1 MFIPW
6 FTRNSKVS
14 LVLCW
19 PIPESKFNRLTLGI
33 AGASAIDTA
42 MVFGPTTSMT
52 DFIRRTLSWGPWSQ
66 VTDAFLIGELM
77 GPLWYGKGERNWS
90 RWWYNYDGTLAFNDI
105 QGTMVLPITAVS
117 WCVVLHITAESDI
130 CHHSPVTRQV
140 TSAVWFEEIK
150 ALPVHF
156 NLVFSHLEFRQL
168 EEDTRLHMAG
178 VNGEITWGK
187 PVCEHLM
194 VWLYWLYWFMK
205 ACAEISH
212 QGCVQRMLYR
222 HAKENRHQIRELKSL
237 ISHLL
242 CLSFSRTVRS
252 HSTCYG
258 KAMKRTALNS
268 DSGLGVTFQPK
279 NGRFLGSRLGGMA
292 KFASICPNVFLYDY
306 VWVWFKLDGALL
318 ELSSPRMVWRTNWP
332 IPMR

>member
-1 MFIPW
+1 M
-6 FTRNSKVS
+6 
-14 LVLCW
+14 
-19 PIPESKFNRLTLGI
+19 
-33 AGASAIDTA
+33 
-42 MVFGPTTSMT
+42 
-52 DFIRRTLSWGPWSQ
+52 
-66 VTDAFLIGELM
+66 
-77 GPLWYGKGERNWS
+77 
-90 RWWYNYDGTLAFNDI
+90 
-105 QGTMVLPITAVS
+105 
-117 WCVVLHITAESDI
+117 
-130 CHHSPVTRQV
+130 TRQV

-222 HAKENRHQIRELKSL
+222 HAKKNRHQIRELKSL

-252 HSTCYG
+252 HPTCYG

-279 NGRFLGSRLGGMA
+279 NGRFLGYRLGGWQSLHQSAHMYY
-292 KFASICPNVFLYDY
+292 CMTMYEY
-306 VWVWFKLDGALL
+306 GFKLDGALL
-318 ELSSPRMVWRTNWP
+318 ELSSPRMVSRTN
-332 IPMR
+332 

>member
-1 MFIPW
+1 
-6 FTRNSKVS
+6 
-14 LVLCW
+14 
-19 PIPESKFNRLTLGI
+19 
-33 AGASAIDTA
+33 
-42 MVFGPTTSMT
+42 
-52 DFIRRTLSWGPWSQ
+52 
-66 VTDAFLIGELM
+66 
-77 GPLWYGKGERNWS
+77 
-90 RWWYNYDGTLAFNDI
+90 
-105 QGTMVLPITAVS
+105 MVLPITAVS

-194 VWLYWLYWFMK
+194 YDLVIWFMK

-212 QGCVQRMLYR
+212 QGSVQRMFHR
-222 HAKENRHQIRELKSL
+222 HAKKNRHQIIERKSL

-242 CLSFSRTVRS
+242 WLIFLL
-252 HSTCYG
+252 
-258 KAMKRTALNS
+258 KNS
-268 DSGLGVTFQPK
+268 QRPLHLLWEGDEKDS
-279 NGRFLGSRLGGMA
+279 
-292 KFASICPNVFLYDY
+292 
-306 VWVWFKLDGALL
+306 L
-318 ELSSPRMVWRTNWP
+318 EFWL
-332 IPMR
+332 

>member
-105 QGTMVLPITAVS
+105 QGTMILPINAVS

-156 NLVFSHLEFRQL
+156 NLVFSP
-168 EEDTRLHMAG
+168 AIW
-178 VNGEITWGK
+178 N
-187 PVCEHLM
+187 
-194 VWLYWLYWFMK
+194 
-205 ACAEISH
+205 
-212 QGCVQRMLYR
+212 
-222 HAKENRHQIRELKSL
+222 
-237 ISHLL
+237 
-242 CLSFSRTVRS
+242 
-252 HSTCYG
+252 
-258 KAMKRTALNS
+258 
-268 DSGLGVTFQPK
+268 
-279 NGRFLGSRLGGMA
+279 
-292 KFASICPNVFLYDY
+292 FASWKKTPDCTWQV
-306 VWVWFKLDGALL
+306 
-318 ELSSPRMVWRTNWP
+318 
-332 IPMR
+332 

>member
-140 TSAVWFEEIK
+140 TSAVWFGEIK

-212 QGCVQRMLYR
+212 QGCVQ
-222 HAKENRHQIRELKSL
+222 ECFTDTQ
-237 ISHLL
+237 
-242 CLSFSRTVRS
+242 
-252 HSTCYG
+252 
-258 KAMKRTALNS
+258 KRTGTKS
-268 DSGLGVTFQPK
+268 ESW
-279 NGRFLGSRLGGMA
+279 S
-292 KFASICPNVFLYDY
+292 
-306 VWVWFKLDGALL
+306 
-318 ELSSPRMVWRTNWP
+318 LSSPTSSVFPSQEQSEATPPAMGRRWKGQPWILTLDWGLLSNLKMGDS
-332 IPMR
+332 